1 MHILGSLQIFA
12 LMWNID
18 CFWYLSD
25 GSVGP
30 TRGVRT
36 RPTKEVVT
44 TTMLEPSPNV
54 ITLPV
59 STGSLQN
66 YCGAPGCRAPVPSDL
81 ASEGLCV
88 MHLTFNMEQACAR
101 LRNEINQGTASP
113 ERRAEIGGYVVGLS
127 VMLARVASSISL
139 PDDKKKRVLN
149 TFLTLMIL
157 RETLDRTTLARV
169 ARARETSTRA
179 VLG

>member
-1 MHILGSLQIFA
+1 
-12 LMWNID
+12 
-18 CFWYLSD
+18 
-25 GSVGP
+25 
-30 TRGVRT
+30 
-36 RPTKEVVT
+36 
-44 TTMLEPSPNV
+44 
-54 ITLPV
+54 
-59 STGSLQN
+59 
-66 YCGAPGCRAPVPSDL
+66 
-81 ASEGLCV
+81 

-101 LRNEINQGTASP
+101 LRNEINQGTVST

-157 RETLDRTTLARV
+157 RETLDRTVPIRGT
-169 ARARETSTRA
+169 RARESSTQA

>member
-1 MHILGSLQIFA
+1 
-12 LMWNID
+12 MWNID
-18 CFWYLSD
+18 CYLSD

-30 TRGVRT
+30 TREVRT
-36 RPTKEVVT
+36 RPSREVVT
-44 TTMLEPSPNV
+44 SPMLEPSPNV

-66 YCGAPGCRAPVPSDL
+66 YCGAPGCKAPVPPDL

-113 ERRAEIGGYVVGLS
+113 ERRAEIGGYVFCLIAILGRIAS
-127 VMLARVASSISL
+127 NTSLAYAH
-139 PDDKKKRVLN
+139 N
-149 TFLTLMIL
+149 
-157 RETLDRTTLARV
+157 
-169 ARARETSTRA
+169 
-179 VLG
+179 